1 MKPSIALLIAAA
13 GITIF
18 GFSSLQSGHE
28 LIPISNG
35 EEFQSGGDL
44 RINWQKK
51 DSSNS
56 WLIFFAC
63 ISGSTIL
70 IRIALSQ
77 LESEK
82 PTPQNIQAANSPK
95 KTPSIFI
102 DNTQELQSVTEMKDN
117 TKVIYEPTVDTVLV
131 PQQIIFNEPTKSEID
146 STLEIFEAVKNHD
159 GHLLIPA
166 ITGAGKTTFLL
177 ALIEYLHKT
186 GKVQFCGSDPKNS
199 PFMGLE
205 NEPFTDGQPAII
217 RLSLTQPDSILKL
230 VKRLEH
236 IKSIFEAR
244 SNQRLE
250 CNEKGIPYNPTPL
263 YVILEEWIVTL
274 AIAESYDPAVRDSLK
289 AQLNLLSISTR
300 EDKIFF
306 WVFGQDHQVQN
317 CGINK
322 GYQKNYGAIIPA
334 RNGNF
339 QAIEDAISG
348 MGKLVSVKA
357 KGEELHSALAQ
368 YASKKHIPV
377 AYSNLGGHKIYELPN
392 LPKQRQ
398 KRLFANQKPSLQV
411 INGGMIPQESKPI
424 DRELPN
430 VWD

>member
-1 MKPSIALLIAAA
+1 MKPYIGLLIAAA
-13 GITIF
+13 GLTVF
-18 GFSSLQSGHE
+18 GFSNLQSGHE
-28 LIPISNG
+28 LMPVSDSR
-35 EEFQSGGDL
+35 EFESGGDL
-44 RINWQKK
+44 RIIWQKK
-51 DSSNS
+51 DPSTS
-56 WLIFFAC
+56 WLIFLAC
-63 ISGSTIL
+63 LSGSTVL
-70 IRIALSQ
+70 LRIALPQ
-77 LESEK
+77 IEADKNK
-82 PTPQNIQAANSPK
+82 PFETPAKA
-95 KTPSIFI
+95 KTPSIFAEPAEVKE
-102 DNTQELQSVTEMKDN
+102 NTVNTVKTEN
-117 TKVIYEPTVDTVLV
+117 KVIYTPTPETIL
-131 PQQIIFNEPTKSEID
+131 QAQEIIPD
-146 STLEIFEAVKNHD
+146 ADPTLEIFEAVKNHD

-205 NEPFTDGQPAII
+205 NEPFSDGQPAII
-217 RLSLTQPDSILKL
+217 RLSVTQPDSILKL

-250 CNEKGIPYNPTPL
+250 CNEKGIPYNPIPL

-274 AIAESYDPAVRDSLK
+274 AIAESYDPSVKESLK

-357 KGEELHSALAQ
+357 KGEELHNTLAQ

-377 AYSNLGGHKIYELPN
+377 AYSNLGGHRIYELPN

-398 KRLFANQKPSLQV
+398 KRLFGNAARPSLQV
-411 INGGMIPQESKPI
+411 INGGAIPQESKPI
-424 DRELPN
+424 DRELPS